1 MPASGSDFGRTG
13 WRDRVRK
20 NRHRKGRLNL
30 GLLRIGDREMNDH
43 AGIKSSRSRMRV
55 LTVITLCCALPAI
68 VFLSANF
75 ADAATRNLANAPSRH
90 FAPIATNVHRATQLD
105 WFNQRH
111 FAPITKNVHRAT
123 QLYWFNQPTVSPYL
137 NLTIH
142 DPVQGLPNYH
152 TLVRPRLQRR
162 QSDMQRRS
170 RPRTRPAP
178 LNASSLHR
186 YYPGLRR

>member
-1 MPASGSDFGRTG
+1 MIEQQNNVVG
-13 WRDRVRK
+13 
-20 NRHRKGRLNL
+20 KGRLNP
-30 GLLRIGDREMNDH
+30 GLPRKGGREMNVD
-43 AGIKSSRSRMRV
+43 AGIKSSRARMRRLAV
-55 LTVITLCCALPAI
+55 AKLWHALPAM

-75 ADAATRNLANAPSRH
+75 ADAATRNFANVPPRY
-90 FAPIATNVHRATQLD
+90 
-105 WFNQRH
+105 
-111 FAPITKNVHRAT
+111 FAPITKDVHRAT

-152 TLVRPRLQRR
+152 TLVRPRLHRR
-162 QSDMQRRS
+162 QSDMQRRL